1 MTRTGRP
8 RRSRTATEAS
18 GPVIVKVAAMGEIV
32 KEVMLKDGQTIE
44 DALDA
49 AGFSP
54 DDSEDLQMNGR
65 DVELED
71 AIERDAIITLNPQVD
86 GGC

>member
-1 MTRTGRP
+1 MPRGRP
-8 RRSRTATEAS
+8 RRSRTESS
-18 GPVIVKVAAMGEIV
+18 GPVMVKVAAMGEVV

-65 DVELED
+65 NVELED
-71 AIERDAIITLNPQVD
+71 AVERDSIITLNPQVD